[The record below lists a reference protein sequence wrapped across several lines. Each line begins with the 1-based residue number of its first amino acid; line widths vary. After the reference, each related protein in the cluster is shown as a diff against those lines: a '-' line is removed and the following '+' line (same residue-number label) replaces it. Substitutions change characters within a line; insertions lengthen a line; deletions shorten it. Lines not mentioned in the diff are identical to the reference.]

1 VVIGA
6 APLGA
11 QVGTV
16 RRVSIEHATAW
27 QLRGQV
33 LN

>member
-11 QVGTV
+11 DIGTV
-16 RRVSIEHATAW
+16 RRVYVEHATAW

>member
-1 VVIGA
+1 VIGA

-16 RRVSIEHATAW
+16 RRVAVEQATAW
-27 QLRGQV
+27 QLKGRA